1 MDIRKEQE
9 REYLLNKIKN
19 KCNRKTTAQ
28 AEAEINRI
36 IKEQE
41 DEDKKMIFYMKEKSR
56 IQDEK
61 EFNEKIRRQK
71 DGADLRDLLVAGNRD
86 LSRLQLLHQSLG
98 PQLDHLAGGRRR
110 LRGHLRHPARHE
122 TERLGCG

>member
-41 DEDKKMIFYMKEKSR
+41 DEDKKNDILY
-56 IQDEK
+56 
-61 EFNEKIRRQK
+61 
-71 DGADLRDLLVAGNRD
+71 
-86 LSRLQLLHQSLG
+86 
-98 PQLDHLAGGRRR
+98 
-110 LRGHLRHPARHE
+110 
-122 TERLGCG
+122 ERKK